1 MSGAVRVFARS
12 LKDFYSDGGVMQA
25 AAIAYFAMMTMVPF
39 LIFLF
44 SLMGYVLG
52 GAAFNRFFFSR
63 IIYYFPQGT
72 EKMAAIVKNLI
83 HYRKAGILSLVVY
96 GLISYGLFLNLE
108 KAMNIVFKVKKGRHI
123 LHSFFLVF
131 MLVSVI
137 GAVMLLSFVL
147 AGFDHIFAFFGKTL
161 QLGIIYSATIKYI
174 VPGVLLL
181 VISLT
186 LYKLLPAR
194 KISMSQAAWGALFTS
209 VMIVLAKDFFAFYIK
224 SIFRAGNIYGPLSAF
239 MFFLLW
245 VFYSSCIFILGGE
258 IAYNAGPTGKRYG
271 R

>member
-1 MSGAVRVFARS
+1 MSRPFRTLARS
-12 LKDFYSDGGVMQA
+12 LRDFYSDGGVTQA

-44 SLMGYVLG
+44 SLLGFFLG

-72 EKMAAIVKNLI
+72 GKMAFIVRSLI
-83 HYRKAGILSLVVY
+83 HYRKAGLLSLLVY

-131 MLVSVI
+131 VVISVI
-137 GAVMLLSFVL
+137 GALMLLSFAL
-147 AGFDHIFAFFGKTL
+147 AGFDPIFSYFGRTL
-161 QLGIIYSATIKYI
+161 KLATVYSVIIKYI
-174 VPGVLLL
+174 VPGSLLFA
-181 VISLT
+181 VSLA
-186 LYKLLPAR
+186 LYVFLPAR
-194 KISMSQAAWGALFTS
+194 KIRISQAAWGALFTS
-209 VMIVLAKDFFAFYIK
+209 AMIEAAKHFFAFYIK
-224 SIFRAGNIYGPLSAF
+224 SIFRTGHIYGPLSAF

-245 VFYSSCIFILGGE
+245 VFYSSCIFIVGGE
-258 IAYNAGPTGKRYG
+258 IAYNTGPHG
-271 R
+271 RG